1 MIINKIK
8 SYISG
13 YLRINIE
20 GYYIE
25 RFINICRKENIPVW
39 SIKKEQDVRL
49 TFSIKIKDFKK
60 VCKIAKNT
68 KCKLKIKKK
77 RGFPFLLNRYRKRK
91 IFAIFLILV
100 IILIGMSSNYV

>member
-1 MIINKIK
+1 MIFKNLE

-39 SIKKEQDVRL
+39 NIKKEKDIRL
-49 TFSIKIKDFKK
+49 AFNIKIKDFKK
-60 VCKIAKNT
+60 ICKIAKTT

-77 RGFPFLLNRYRKRK
+77 KGFPFILNKKERYLQY
-91 IFAIFLILV
+91 F
-100 IILIGMSSNYV
+100 